1 MMRYI
6 FRRKIRMTKILVA
19 YFSATGTT
27 GAAATELAKAIGADT
42 YEIVPEVPY
51 TEDDLDWRNEQSRSS
66 VEMKDKKNS
75 RPAIGSASVEDI
87 QKYDKIF
94 VAYPIWWY
102 TAPSIINSFLESYDL
117 SGKDVV
123 LFATSGSTG
132 FGSSVED
139 LKGSATGAQIKEGA
153 MLNGVSS
160 TEEFMKITEQFI

>member
-1 MMRYI
+1 MS
-6 FRRKIRMTKILVA
+6 KVLVA

-27 GAAATELAKAIGADT
+27 GVAATGLAKTIGADT

-51 TEDDLDWRNEQSRSS
+51 TNDDLDWRNEQSRSS

-75 RPAIGSASVEDI
+75 RPAIGSAPVENI
-87 QKYDKIF
+87 QQYDKIF

-102 TAPSIINSFLESYDL
+102 TSPSIINTFLESYDL
-117 SGKDVV
+117 SGKDIV

-139 LKGSATGAQIKEGA
+139 LEGSVSGAHIKEGA

-160 TEEFMKITEQFI
+160 AEEFKKIAEQFI

>member
-1 MMRYI
+1 MS
-6 FRRKIRMTKILVA
+6 KVLVA

-27 GAAATELAKAIGADT
+27 GVAATGLAKAIGADT

-51 TEDDLDWRNEQSRSS
+51 TNDDLDWRNEQSRSS

-75 RPAIGSASVEDI
+75 RPAIGSAPVEDI
-87 QKYDKIF
+87 QQYDKIF

-102 TAPSIINSFLESYDL
+102 TSPSIINTFLESYDL
-117 SGKDVV
+117 SGKDIV

-139 LKGSATGAQIKEGA
+139 LEGSASGAHIKEGA
-153 MLNGVSS
+153 MLNGISS
-160 TEEFMKITEQFI
+160 AEEFKKIAEQFM